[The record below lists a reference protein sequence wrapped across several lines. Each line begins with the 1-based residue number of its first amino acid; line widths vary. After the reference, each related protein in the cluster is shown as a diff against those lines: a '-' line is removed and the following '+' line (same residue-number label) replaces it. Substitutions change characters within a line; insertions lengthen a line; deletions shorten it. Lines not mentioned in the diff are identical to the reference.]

1 MRNLIHSILQGGNAK
16 VKETTEEIINIGQL
30 MRQHEEDLNKEVEN
44 DKEAVDDKDK
54 EEDVHD
60 TVDSLAGG
68 RNHGVPDEEPSSS
81 KGAPGVDKI
90 DEIKWN
96 IEKENRQQTI
106 YNLIT
111 KSRYHHKPRLCDIEA
126 SLIHM
131 KHDMLAN
138 NETKLAMPRRHGS
151 HTKWA
156 QWTGVPKW
164 R

>member
-1 MRNLIHSILQGGNAK
+1 MRSLIHSILQGGNAK

-44 DKEAVDDKDK
+44 DKEALDDKDK
-54 EEDVHD
+54 EEDIHD

-106 YNLIT
+106 YNHDQFGNIT
-111 KSRYHHKPRLCDIEA
+111 NSTVVIA
-126 SLIHM
+126 IQV
-131 KHDMLAN
+131 HDRITYLRFAN
-138 NETKLAMPRRHGS
+138 FANIARK
-151 HTKWA
+151 
-156 QWTGVPKW
+156 
-164 R
+164 